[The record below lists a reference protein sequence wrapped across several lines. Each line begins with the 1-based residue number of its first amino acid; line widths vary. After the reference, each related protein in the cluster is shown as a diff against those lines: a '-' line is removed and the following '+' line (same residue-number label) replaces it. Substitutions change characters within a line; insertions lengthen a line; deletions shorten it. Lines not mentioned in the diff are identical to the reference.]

1 MRDKLKNII
10 GKYENEYIED
20 YKTWVK
26 AKLKNKEDLIPLVKE
41 LKEAGVK
48 SCSTVSPTDFIDE
61 DKIEVNYFL
70 ESLNP
75 AKSSKEEEKVNVWL
89 KIDLPRNLEECEI
102 DSITPV
108 MPSADYHELEAYST
122 FGVKFKGHPNLRYF
136 LISRDYYGKF
146 PFRKDFDWKAH
157 EKNLIENVNAI
168 TEEFLEEYE
177 EHEKSMGHEDSRT
190 VLNWG
195 PTHPA
200 SGPIRLKVYT
210 NGENIEKVEP
220 DIGYV
225 WRALEQLAERKD
237 FIGSIV
243 AVERICFM
251 DNPNPMICYSAAVEE
266 IAGKEITPFAK
277 YMRVILGETGR
288 IASHLIS
295 VGGFFGTMGLQTFLM
310 WCLDIREYFL
320 DVLEDYSGAR
330 IATACVEPGGVRYPL
345 PDYKAWFGEIEKA
358 INRWEK
364 VKPDIQDIFLKN
376 PLMSVRAKDTGIFDL
391 KDVEEYYLAGPIAR
405 ASNAKIDVRIDEPY
419 AAYGELEMDYVN
431 CENGDTRDRLFII
444 YKEIEQSIDL
454 IKQAMKKIEEGIESG
469 EMDPKKDHLVKMPK
483 RLPAGEV
490 VIRVEWARGEM
501 LMHLVTGE
509 KATTPYRLKL
519 KAPSV
524 NHTMVLEKLLPGHTL
539 SDIPLLYGSMHICQG
554 DLDR

>member
-1 MRDKLKNII
+1 MENIKNILN
-10 GKYENEYIED
+10 KFDMEYVED
-20 YKTWVK
+20 YKPTWVK
-26 AKLKNKEDLIPLVKE
+26 AKLKNKEDLLKVVE
-41 LKEAGVK
+41 ALKEAGVK
-48 SCSTVSPTDFIDE
+48 TCSTVSPTDFIDE
-61 DKIEVNYFL
+61 NKIEVNYFL
-70 ESLNP
+70 EDLFN
-75 AKSSKEEEKVNVWL
+75 KKNVWL
-89 KIDLPRNLEECEI
+89 KADVERELDKCEI
-102 DSITPV
+102 DSITPL
-108 MPSADYHELEAYST
+108 MPSADWHELEAYST

-157 EKNLIENVNAI
+157 EEHLIQNINDI
-168 TEEFLEEYE
+168 TEEYFEEYDENE
-177 EHEKSMGHEDSRT
+177 EKLGHEGSRT

-200 SGPIRLKVYT
+200 SGPIRLKVYV
-210 NGENIEKVEP
+210 NGENIERVEP

-225 WRALEQLAERKD
+225 WRALEHLAERKD
-237 FIGSIV
+237 FIGTIV

-251 DNPNPMICYSAAVEE
+251 DNPNPMICYSQAVEE
-266 IAGKEITPFAK
+266 IAGKEITDFAK

-295 VGGFFGTMGLQTFLM
+295 MGGFFGTMGLHTFMM

-345 PDYKAWFGEIEKA
+345 NDYKAWFEGINKA
-358 INRWEK
+358 IKKFEDTK
-364 VKPDIQDIFLKN
+364 ADITDIFMKN
-376 PLMSVRAKDTGIFDL
+376 PLMNTRAKGNGIFTL
-391 KDVEEYYLAGPIAR
+391 EDVAEYYLAGPIAR
-405 ASNAKIDVRIDEPY
+405 ASGAKIDVRIDEPY
-419 AAYGELEMDYVN
+419 AAYDRLEMDYVT
-431 CENGDTRDRLFII
+431 CDTGDARDRLLII
-444 YKEIEQSIDL
+444 FKEVEQAMDL
-454 IKQAMKKIEEGIESG
+454 IKQSMAKIEEGIEAG
-469 EMDPKKDHLVKMPK
+469 EMDPKKDHLVKMP
-483 RLPAGEV
+483 RRMPAGEAV
-490 VIRVEWARGEM
+490 SRVEWARGEM

-509 KATTPYRLKL
+509 KASSPYRLKL

-524 NHTMVLEKLLPGHTL
+524 NHTMVLNKLLKGKTL

>member
-1 MRDKLKNII
+1 MERIKAILN
-10 GKYENEYIED
+10 GFETEYIED
-20 YKTWVK
+20 YKPTWVK
-26 AKLKNKEDLIPLVKE
+26 AKLKNKEDLIKLVKA

-48 SCSTVSPTDFIDE
+48 TCSTVSPTDFIDE
-61 DKIEVNYFL
+61 GKIEVNYFL
-70 ESLNP
+70 EDLFG
-75 AKSSKEEEKVNVWL
+75 KRNVWL
-89 KIDLPRNLEECEI
+89 KVDLPRDLQECEI
-102 DSITPV
+102 ESITPI

-122 FGVKFKGHPNLRYF
+122 YGVKFKNHPNLRYF
-136 LISRDYYGKF
+136 LISRDYYGKY

-157 EKNLIENVNAI
+157 EKNLIQNVNSI
-168 TEEFLEEYE
+168 TEEFFEEYE
-177 EHEKSMGHEDSRT
+177 EYEQNVGHEGSRT
-190 VLNWG
+190 VLHWG

-200 SGPIRLKVYT
+200 SGPIRLKVHV

-225 WRALEQLAERKD
+225 WRALEHLAERKD
-237 FIGSIV
+237 FIGTIV

-251 DNPNPMICYSAAVEE
+251 DNPNPMICYSQAVEE
-266 IAGKEITPFAK
+266 IAGKEITEFAK

-295 VGGFFGTMGLQTFLM
+295 LGGFFGTMGLHTFMM

-345 PDYKAWFGEIEKA
+345 NDYKAWFEGINKA
-358 INRWEK
+358 IKKFEETK
-364 VKPDIQDIFLKN
+364 DDITDIFLKN
-376 PLMSVRAKDTGIFDL
+376 PLMNKRAKDNGIFKL
-391 KDVEEYYLAGPIAR
+391 EEVAKYYLAGPIAR
-405 ASNAKIDVRIDEPY
+405 ASGARIDVRIDEPY
-419 AAYGELEMDYVN
+419 AAYDKLEMDYVT
-431 CENGDTRDRLFII
+431 CENGDARDRLHII
-444 YKEIEQSIDL
+444 FKELVQSMDL
-454 IKQAMKKIEEGIESG
+454 IKQAMNKIEEGVNAG

-483 RLPAGEV
+483 RMPAGEAV
-490 VIRVEWARGEM
+490 SRIEWARGEI
-501 LMHLVTGE
+501 LMHLVTQE
-509 KATTPYRLKL
+509 KATSPYRLKI

-524 NHTMVLEKLLPGHTL
+524 NHTMVLDKLLRGKTL

>member
-1 MRDKLKNII
+1 MENIKNILNRF
-10 GKYENEYIED
+10 ETEYVED
-20 YKTWVK
+20 YKPTWVK
-26 AKLKNKEDLIPLVKE
+26 AKLKNKEDLLKVVE
-41 LKEAGVK
+41 ALKEAGVK
-48 SCSTVSPTDFIDE
+48 TCSTVSPTDFIDE
-61 DKIEVNYFL
+61 NKIEVNYFL
-70 ESLNP
+70 EDLFN
-75 AKSSKEEEKVNVWL
+75 KKNVWL
-89 KIDLPRNLEECEI
+89 KVDIDRELDKCEI
-102 DSITPV
+102 DSITPL
-108 MPSADYHELEAYST
+108 MPSADWHELEAYST

-146 PFRKDFDWKAH
+146 PFRKDFDWKTH
-157 EKNLIENVNAI
+157 EQNLIKNIGEI
-168 TEEFLEEYE
+168 TEEYFDEYEEYE
-177 EHEKSMGHEDSRT
+177 ENVGHEGSRT

-210 NGENIEKVEP
+210 NGENVEKIEP

-225 WRALEQLAERKD
+225 WRALENLAERKD
-237 FIGSIV
+237 FIGTIV

-251 DNPNPMICYSAAVEE
+251 DNPNPMICYSQAVEE
-266 IAGKEITPFAK
+266 IAGKEITEFAK

-295 VGGFFGTMGLQTFLM
+295 LGGFFGTMGLHTFMM

-345 PDYKAWFGEIEKA
+345 NDYKKWFEGIEKA
-358 INRWEK
+358 IKKFEDTK
-364 VKPDIQDIFLKN
+364 DDITDIFMKN
-376 PLMSVRAKDTGIFDL
+376 PLMNTRAKGNGVFSLD
-391 KDVEEYYLAGPIAR
+391 DVAEYYLAGPIAR
-405 ASNAKIDVRIDEPY
+405 ASGAKVDVRIDEPY
-419 AAYGELEMDYVN
+419 AAYGELEMDYVT
-431 CENGDTRDRLFII
+431 CENGDARDRLYII
-444 YKEIEQSIDL
+444 FKELEQAMDL
-454 IKQAMKKIEEGIESG
+454 IKQAMAKIEEGVEAG

-483 RLPAGEV
+483 RMPAGEAV
-490 VIRVEWARGEM
+490 SRIEWARGEI

-509 KATTPYRLKL
+509 KATSPYRLKI

-524 NHTMVLEKLLPGHTL
+524 NHTMMLDKLLKGKTL